1 MTVKDTQHS
10 DIMEESNLN
19 IHDFVSLYGNH
30 AYIMHNGL
38 ALQCDLD
45 YAKYVMGDIV
55 DTPSVH
61 PLFPVHLAD
70 IVEGVWCATC
80 NVCKTVSIVRRSS
93 RLWLCQ
99 TCIRTTKVVVYYTVY
114 FRADWYA
121 VEQVL
126 LERPRVNR
134 NAFSYESLDMLI
146 KENKDNL

>member
-1 MTVKDTQHS
+1 MVKDTQRS

-19 IHDFVSLYGNH
+19 IHDFISLYSNY
-30 AYIMHNGL
+30 AYIVHGGL
-38 ALQCDLD
+38 DLVDSLD
-45 YAKYVMGDIV
+45 YAKYVIGDIV
-55 DTPSVH
+55 DMPSVR

-70 IVEGVWCATC
+70 IVEGVWCVTC
-80 NVCKTVSIVRRSS
+80 SVCKTVSIVRRNS

-99 TCIRTTKVVVYYTVY
+99 TCIRTSKVLVFYTVY

-126 LERPRVNR
+126 LKRLRVNR
-134 NAFSYESLDMLI
+134 NAFSHESLDMLI